1 MRERLRRVGST
12 EERVAWAFASRSR
25 AAREAVLQ
33 WKEKGVGGG
42 VKVFGSFFE
51 GVEES

>member
-25 AAREAVLQ
+25 RVSMAARESVLE
-33 WKEKGVGGG
+33 WKEKGLV
-42 VKVFGSFFE
+42 VV
-51 GVEES
+51 